1 MLLYIIQAN
10 GNKTSGRSVIPP
22 CVSQSFSSF
31 VSSSSNNFTTLKKDQ
46 SLPSCVWQ
54 DRALAPVCCGV
65 ILVEV
70 AMLLD
75 ARFNC
80 RTWIRRGVEDD
91 LRTVWISGR
100 VWEHTILRPAWK
112 SHTEVKCN
120 VTDAWCYSSWSQV
133 VFEWVEVY
141 QAFKQYWL
149 FLKSDLYG
157 WYGTEAGTI
166 CSSLLQ
172 LYSRSTRGS
181 TCIFSDGSRA
191 EPERWPPFSDCCVE
205 ARLSSVCVN
214 WEVESILCRPK
225 REMQH
230 LNLGS
235 VATFSH
241 CFGTTYITIN
251 YFLTFSFSIHLVKTW
266 R

>member
-1 MLLYIIQAN
+1 MNLE
-10 GNKTSGRSVIPP
+10 P
-22 CVSQSFSSF
+22 
-31 VSSSSNNFTTLKKDQ
+31 
-46 SLPSCVWQ
+46 
-54 DRALAPVCCGV
+54 
-65 ILVEV
+65 
-70 AMLLD
+70 
-75 ARFNC
+75 
-80 RTWIRRGVEDD
+80 
-91 LRTVWISGR
+91 
-100 VWEHTILRPAWK
+100 
-112 SHTEVKCN
+112 
-120 VTDAWCYSSWSQV
+120 
-133 VFEWVEVY
+133 
-141 QAFKQYWL
+141 WL

-181 TCIFSDGSRA
+181 TCILSDGSRA

-205 ARLSSVCVN
+205 ARLSSICVN
-214 WEVESILCRPK
+214 WEVEGILCRPK

-251 YFLTFSFSIHLVKTW
+251 YFLTFSFSIHLLKTW
-266 R
+266 RWTLQKLTWRAVAQVIPVQCGSLSTGAFIWQPKIYRI